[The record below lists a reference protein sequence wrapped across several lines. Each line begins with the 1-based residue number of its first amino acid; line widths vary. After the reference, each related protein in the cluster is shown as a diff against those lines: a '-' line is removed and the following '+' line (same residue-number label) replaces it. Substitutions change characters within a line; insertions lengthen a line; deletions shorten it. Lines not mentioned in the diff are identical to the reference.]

1 MSGTALPQSRGLMWG
16 PSVGAALGLL
26 VAFALV
32 VAGCATLL
40 VPEQARAD
48 TPSQAV
54 YRLYNQYDGDHLI
67 TTDVNEYNS
76 LEAIGWTKE
85 GVQWHAPTTGK
96 PIYRLYNQYNGEHFY
111 TLDKGEYDRL
121 KGKDSRG
128 RVNADNKRN
137 TGHWTGEG
145 VKLYSGG
152 DVPVYRLFN
161 QYATIGTH
169 LYTTKRPEY
178 DSLKGRDRSGNII
191 ADFSRNTGHWTGEGT
206 AFYALSV
213 STPTSG
219 KAGGDTTKIPQESAK
234 YSYQLYSLDPHGY
247 GAWSGITSPV
257 YIKTNN
263 PDPSSISVTDAN
275 GRNIVGYRKPS
286 YADIKYLNSSDA
298 GGDLR
303 KVDGGYV
310 TYVES
315 YVPGAYTLQVR
326 EASKSGYVIAATAPV
341 YVNDFDAAK
350 SQWEDLVIQRAVAKA
365 GVGRGSSYEK
375 LKAVADYL
383 LDENGCG
390 FKYLTG
396 ASGRLYNYA
405 QEANGPFFLAHRWDS
420 LTSPTIMCELATK
433 IGGFKDVHNCYWD
446 YPRGSGG
453 WMSNHYN
460 CRVTYTNASGQPE
473 ERYVH
478 ACPSGE
484 TGEVSLGAIDLTNT
498 SRLRPISDLGKRVS
512 ITQP

>member
-1 MSGTALPQSRGLMWG
+1 M
-16 PSVGAALGLL
+16 
-26 VAFALV
+26 
-32 VAGCATLL
+32 
-40 VPEQARAD
+40 
-48 TPSQAV
+48 
-54 YRLYNQYDGDHLI
+54 
-67 TTDVNEYNS
+67 
-76 LEAIGWTKE
+76 
-85 GVQWHAPTTGK
+85 QWHAPTTGK

-145 VKLYSGG
+145 
-152 DVPVYRLFN
+152 
-161 QYATIGTH
+161 
-169 LYTTKRPEY
+169 
-178 DSLKGRDRSGNII
+178 
-191 ADFSRNTGHWTGEGT
+191 T

-219 KAGGDTTKIPQESAK
+219 KAGGDTTKTQRESAK

-247 GAWSGITSPV
+247 GAWAGITSPV

-263 PDPSSISVTDAN
+263 PDPSSISVTDAS

-315 YVPGAYTLQVR
+315 YVPGAYTLQAR
-326 EASKSGYVIAATAPV
+326 EASKSGYVIAVTAPV

-365 GVGRGSSYEK
+365 GVERGSSYEK
-375 LKAVADYL
+375 LKAVEGYL

-396 ASGRLYNYA
+396 ASGWLYNYA

-420 LTSPTIMCELATK
+420 WISPTIMCELATK
-433 IGGFKDVHNCYWD
+433 IGGFKDVHNCYGD

-453 WMSNHYN
+453 WMSNHYY

-478 ACPSGE
+478 ACPSVE

>member
-1 MSGTALPQSRGLMWG
+1 M
-16 PSVGAALGLL
+16 
-26 VAFALV
+26 
-32 VAGCATLL
+32 
-40 VPEQARAD
+40 
-48 TPSQAV
+48 
-54 YRLYNQYDGDHLI
+54 
-67 TTDVNEYNS
+67 
-76 LEAIGWTKE
+76 
-85 GVQWHAPTTGK
+85 QWHAPTTGK

-145 VKLYSGG
+145 
-152 DVPVYRLFN
+152 
-161 QYATIGTH
+161 
-169 LYTTKRPEY
+169 
-178 DSLKGRDRSGNII
+178 
-191 ADFSRNTGHWTGEGT
+191 T

-219 KAGGDTTKIPQESAK
+219 KAGGDTTKTQRESAK

-263 PDPSSISVTDAN
+263 PDPSSISVTDAD

-286 YADIKYLNSSDA
+286 YTDIKYLNSSDA

-326 EASKSGYVIAATAPV
+326 EASKSGYVIAATASV

-420 LTSPTIMCELATK
+420 WISPTIMCELATK
-433 IGGFKDVHNCYWD
+433 IGGFKDVHNCYGD

-453 WMSNHYN
+453 WMSNHYY

-478 ACPSGE
+478 ACPSVE
-484 TGEVSLGAIDLTNT
+484 TSEVSLGAIDLTNT

>member
-145 VKLYSGG
+145 
-152 DVPVYRLFN
+152 
-161 QYATIGTH
+161 
-169 LYTTKRPEY
+169 
-178 DSLKGRDRSGNII
+178 
-191 ADFSRNTGHWTGEGT
+191 T

-219 KAGGDTTKIPQESAK
+219 KAGGDTTKTQRESAK

-263 PDPSSISVTDAN
+263 PDPSSISVTDAD

-375 LKAVADYL
+375 LKAVAGYL

-433 IGGFKDVHNCYWD
+433 IGGFKDVHNCYGD